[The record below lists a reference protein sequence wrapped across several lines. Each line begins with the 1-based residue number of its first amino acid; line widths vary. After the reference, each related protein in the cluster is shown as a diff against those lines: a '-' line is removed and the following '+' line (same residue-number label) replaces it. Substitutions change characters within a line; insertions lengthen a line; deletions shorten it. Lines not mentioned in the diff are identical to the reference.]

1 MKSLQNK
8 LNFKVDLIPSKDGS
22 WGALK
27 EDGSWTGMVG
37 MVANGEADICGA
49 ALSFSSSRAQAS
61 IPFANIA
68 CLITLLCSLTNLVR
82 FWIFPPPSSWI
93 QLQDL

>member
-61 IPFANIA
+61 ILFVIIA
-68 CLITLLCSLTNLVR
+68 CLITVLFLLPFR